1 MARFITFSTRAAA
14 EQHAEVTTTQH
25 PEFEIMYLPNDAN
38 ADRHGRVW
46 VIRCETYGQVGI
58 LCENGT
64 VRV

>member
-1 MARFITFSTRAAA
+1 MARFITFATRADA
-14 EQHAEVTTTQH
+14 EQHAAEAAARN
-25 PEFEIMYLPNDAN
+25 PEFAIMYLPNDDK

-46 VIRCETYGQVGI
+46 VIRCEDHGQQGI